1 MGAVRSPLKAQALL
15 LLVGLAAGLL
25 AAEGLV
31 RALSLGQ
38 RRESYPPASPG
49 ARRGTPTNSRGYRD
63 LERGPARPVGVR
75 RALALGDSFTWGAGV
90 EFDDAWPQR
99 LERGLKRRRG
109 ETWEV
114 VSLARRGMDTAEE
127 ARQLADEG
135 LSYGPEVVI
144 LGYCLNDSE
153 DAQGW
158 ERRRAGE
165 WAQARAER
173 QSGQAPPLAERSAL
187 YRFVRDRLWATLQNR
202 RFVENFR
209 AQYADDYPGWRAG
222 RAALAD
228 MGARCRERRV
238 PLLVAVFPLFGSPL
252 DERYPFA
259 DLHEKVAR
267 AAREA
272 GASVVDLLPVY
283 RGVRWDLLVVDA
295 ENDEH
300 PNEIAHRMAAQA
312 LLTAL
317 DEVVPGAGP
326 VAAHGG
332 APPP

>member
-1 MGAVRSPLKAQALL
+1 M
-15 LLVGLAAGLL
+15 
-25 AAEGLV
+25 
-31 RALSLGQ
+31 
-38 RRESYPPASPG
+38 
-49 ARRGTPTNSRGYRD
+49 N
-63 LERGPARPVGVR
+63 
-75 RALALGDSFTWGAGV
+75 
-90 EFDDAWPQR
+90 
-99 LERGLKRRRG
+99 
-109 ETWEV
+109 
-114 VSLARRGMDTAEE
+114 TAEE
-127 ARQLADEG
+127 AGLLADEG
-135 LSYGPEVVI
+135 LAYRPDAVI

-158 ERRRAGE
+158 ERRRARE
-165 WAQARAER
+165 WAEARAAR
-173 QSGQAPPLAERSAL
+173 RSGQAPPLLERSAL

-209 AQYADDYPGWRAG
+209 TQYADDYPGWRAG

-267 AAREA
+267 AAGEA

-283 RGVRWDLLVVDA
+283 RGVRWELLVVDA

-300 PNEIAHRMAAQA
+300 PNEIAHRMAATA
-312 LLTAL
+312 ILAAL
-317 DEVVPGAGP
+317 DEVVPAVGPAGARPGP
-326 VAAHGG
+326 T
-332 APPP
+332 PR